1 MSLILI
7 VAIVLIAW
15 SLHLMRQAFAQ
26 HELSLMLAG
35 TLVAMAAAATIGVYF
50 VMADYMFYIQEMAQ
64 RSAAVNLSQHASPVA
79 AFIWQ
84 ETENLTPE
92 TVELSFLLR

>member
-50 VMADYMFYIQEMAQ
+50 LMGDYMLYIEEMAQ
-64 RSAAVNLSQHASPVA
+64 RSATLNLSQHPYPVA
-79 AFIWQ
+79 AFTWQ
-84 ETENLTPE
+84 DAENLTPE
-92 TVELSFLLR
+92 TLELSFLLR